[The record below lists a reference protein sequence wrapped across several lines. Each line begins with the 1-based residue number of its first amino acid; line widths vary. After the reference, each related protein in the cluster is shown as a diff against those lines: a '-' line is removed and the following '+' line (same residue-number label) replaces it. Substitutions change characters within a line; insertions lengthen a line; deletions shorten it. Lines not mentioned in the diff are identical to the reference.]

1 MSEASTY
8 DAIIVGGGHNG
19 LTCGAY
25 LARAGLKVLVL
36 ERRGIVGGAAVTQ
49 EFHPGFRASTFSY
62 IMGHVHPKVI
72 ADLELG
78 RFGLEHLKMGEV
90 LHPLEGDDAIIFSTA
105 IATTQA
111 EIARFSA
118 KDAEAYPTFFADISK
133 TIAVLRELLL
143 ETPID
148 PGERSMSALLDLA
161 KMGWRYRGIG
171 EEVYRI
177 TDAMTQSAY
186 DFVSR
191 WFECEEVKAL
201 LCYWAGMGNFKG
213 PRGAGTAYA
222 ILFHLIG
229 ENGLGFARGGMGAI
243 SDAIAASGRE
253 KGMEILTDAAVAE
266 IRVSGGKAI
275 GVVLEDGREF
285 SAKLVSSGVA
295 APVTFGKM
303 VDRADLPE
311 DFMADIDRWRAKG
324 ECFKINCA
332 VDRPPQY
339 RGYRTPRAGVAYPAY
354 AHIGPTIDYMERAY
368 DDAKYG
374 WYSKRPFVSPIVP
387 SVIDDSLAPE
397 GKHVVTLCGG
407 HAPYDLKG
415 GDWAQ
420 EKDRFIANVFAVMED
435 FCPGFSDSLI
445 SYEAYLPRDLER
457 VLGMPGGHELHG
469 DVALDQL
476 FFQRPAPHYAD
487 YRSPIRGLYQCG
499 SSTHP
504 GGAVSAVPGHNAA
517 HEILKDYRRLS

>member
-1 MSEASTY
+1 MSEAGTY

-36 ERRGIVGGAAVTQ
+36 ERRPIVGGAAVTQ

-72 ADLELG
+72 AELELA
-78 RFGLEHLKMGEV
+78 RFGLEHLKMREV
-90 LHPLEGDDAIIFSTA
+90 LHPLEGDDAIIFSTDM
-105 IATTQA
+105 ATTQA
-111 EIARFSA
+111 EIARFSP
-118 KDAEAYPTFFADISK
+118 KDAEAYPQFFADITK
-133 TIAVLRELLL
+133 TIGVLRQLLL
-143 ETPID
+143 ETPVD
-148 PGERSMSALLDLA
+148 PAERSWGAIKDIARL
-161 KMGWRYRGIG
+161 GWKYRGIG
-171 EEVYRI
+171 EEVYRV

-186 DFVSR
+186 DFVSQ
-191 WFECEEVKAL
+191 WFESEEVKAL
-201 LCYWAGMGNFKG
+201 FCYWAGIGNFKG
-213 PRGAGTAYA
+213 PRGAGTAYS

-243 SDAIAASGRE
+243 SDALAASGRE
-253 KGMEILTDAAVAE
+253 KGMEILTDAGVAE
-266 IRVSGGKAI
+266 IRVAGEKVI
-275 GVVLEDGREF
+275 GVVLEDGRDF
-285 SAKLVSSGVA
+285 SAKLVASGVA
-295 APVTFGKM
+295 APVTFGRM
-303 VDRADLPE
+303 VKRADLPE
-311 DFMADIDRWRAKG
+311 EFMAAIDRWRGKG

-332 VDRPPQY
+332 VDRVPQY
-339 RGYRTPRAGVAYPAY
+339 RGYHTPRAGVDYPAY

-374 WYSKRPFVSPIVP
+374 WYSERPFVSPIVP

-397 GKHVVTLCGG
+397 GKHVVTLSGG
-407 HAPYDLKG
+407 HAPYELKN

-420 EKDRFIANVFAVMED
+420 EKECFVANVFQVMDD
-435 FCPGFSDSLI
+435 FCPGFTDSLI
-445 SYEAYLPRDLER
+445 AYEAYVPPDLER

-469 DVALDQL
+469 EVALDQL

-517 HEILKDYRRLS
+517 REILKDVKRLI